1 MIYTF
6 GHFELD
12 TGQQELRRAGVPL
25 AVEPQ
30 VFDVIACLVE
40 NRNRLVTRD
49 ELIEAVWAGRF
60 VSDTTVT
67 SRIKAARQA
76 LEDNGQDQRVI
87 RTAPRRGFRFVA
99 EVALKREAIASA
111 GASQALE
118 GIARTLPDK
127 PSVAVMPFANLSND
141 PEQELLIDGIV
152 EDVIGALSRFT
163 SLFVINRG
171 STFSYKGQAATAV
184 QVSKDLG
191 VRYIVEGTLRKSGN
205 RVRITVQLVDA
216 INNASLFSEQF
227 DGVLDDVFE
236 LQDQITQKI
245 VAAVAPGIER
255 LERRRADNAQLAEI
269 DTWLVYQKGLSAN
282 DESSEGK
289 LVESIGYFDEV
300 NRLDPK
306 FGPAFAWGALA
317 RMALANVYR
326 GNQLGD
332 LSRTA
337 KEKAELAYALDPAEP
352 LALLA
357 AARIQTGLG
366 NHEQAL
372 AQASKAVEANANSAH
387 GRRRFGHA
395 LLCAGQQEAAL
406 EQFDKALLVSP
417 LDPAE
422 TMIKGLKA
430 FSHFGLGEYDKG
442 LAAVRSANA
451 PKRMNMLVR
460 FVEPLNLFKLGRT
473 EEAREVMATVRADF
487 PAMSIASIYAGIKYH
502 AASIR
507 DPVIAT
513 LRELGVP
520 EE

>member
-1 MIYTF
+1 M
-6 GHFELD
+6 
-12 TGQQELRRAGVPL
+12 
-25 AVEPQ
+25 
-30 VFDVIACLVE
+30 
-40 NRNRLVTRD
+40 
-49 ELIEAVWAGRF
+49 
-60 VSDTTVT
+60 
-67 SRIKAARQA
+67 
-76 LEDNGQDQRVI
+76 
-87 RTAPRRGFRFVA
+87 
-99 EVALKREAIASA
+99 
-111 GASQALE
+111 
-118 GIARTLPDK
+118 
-127 PSVAVMPFANLSND
+127 
-141 PEQELLIDGIV
+141 
-152 EDVIGALSRFT
+152 IGALSRFT

-406 EQFDKALLVSP
+406 EQFNIALLVSP
-417 LDPAE
+417 FDPAE
-422 TMIKGLKA
+422 TMIKGLKG

-451 PKRMNMLVR
+451 PKRMNILVR
-460 FVEPLNLFKLGRT
+460 CVEPLNLFKLGRT